1 MAGIV
6 SAICAYLCL
15 GSVVDGQFIPSLTGE
30 SLRIVGGVFCV
41 IAALDSLTAIFL
53 YKSRRTQMTICW
65 SIILTAV
72 VGALFFAWIA
82 LAIPF
87 VLLAWRSIRADER
100 LIRSI
105 DRIR

>member
-15 GSVVDGQFIPSLTGE
+15 GGVVNGQFIPALTGE
-30 SLRIVGGVFCV
+30 SLRIVGGVFCI
-41 IAALDSLTAIFL
+41 IAALDSLTTIFL
-53 YKSRRTQMTICW
+53 YQNRRTQMAICW

-72 VGALFFAWIA
+72 VGAFFFVWIA

-87 VLLAWRSIRADER
+87 VFLAWRSIRADE
-100 LIRSI
+100 LLVRSI